1 MADRLF
7 VRYFPESD
15 MLQWLMFDAS
25 GNVKL
30 RGDGTPEAFAERT
43 AEVTWSGS
51 VSALLPGEAALLT
64 SADVPSR
71 QRRQIQQAV
80 PYMVEDDLAIEVDD
94 CHFAIGER
102 LADGEISVAAIER
115 DLLERTLARLGDAGL
130 TPNALKLDT
139 LCVPFD
145 GTATVLVEA
154 GRVHVKTGPASGI
167 SLETALAGTALGLL
181 PDDSLSVL
189 TCADGGDAGEVLVA
203 QLSAELDGGAQI
215 DTSEAEGFDL
225 LCANYAQSELDLLQG
240 EYEVEEVASDDSNGW
255 SLVWKL
261 GVAVFVLQ
269 ILLFAG
275 QGLYLNTLADQYQAD
290 AQALYAKTFPKDRN
304 VRDIRGRWQSHL
316 RGGGGEEGGF
326 LQVFGEAVR
335 HLPASSLSAQNVN
348 FNESRGDLILQLES
362 ARSEHLVSFSQT
374 LGDAGLSA
382 EIGTINQAE
391 EQVKGTIKVRLQ

>member
-1 MADRLF
+1 M
-7 VRYFPESD
+7 
-15 MLQWLMFDAS
+15 
-25 GNVKL
+25 
-30 RGDGTPEAFAERT
+30 
-43 AEVTWSGS
+43 
-51 VSALLPGEAALLT
+51 
-64 SADVPSR
+64 
-71 QRRQIQQAV
+71 
-80 PYMVEDDLAIEVDD
+80 
-94 CHFAIGER
+94 
-102 LADGEISVAAIER
+102 
-115 DLLERTLARLGDAGL
+115 
-130 TPNALKLDT
+130 
-139 LCVPFD
+139 
-145 GTATVLVEA
+145 LVEA

-181 PDDSLSVL
+181 PDDSFSVL